1 MKSRNHRHLNVA
13 EQMLARD
20 FSISLRYSR
29 NDEMDTAM
37 KIISYNV
44 NGIRAAISKGLL
56 EWLDGVSPDV
66 VCFQELKATPDQIP
80 VMEIEAMGYHCY
92 WFSAKKK
99 GYSGVGILSKKEP
112 DNVVFGMNNALYDDE
127 GRFLR
132 ADFGDLS
139 VVSVYHPSGTT
150 GEERQDFKMEWLDF
164 FRKYVNE
171 LRKERPNLVL
181 SGDYNI
187 CHEAIDIHDPIR
199 NATSSGFLPEERQ
212 WFTDFLSDGYID
224 SFRTLCKEPSHYSWW
239 SYRANARENNKGW
252 RIDYHIL
259 TDSLKDNLV
268 SAAILP
274 EAKHSDHCPIL
285 VEINK

>member
-1 MKSRNHRHLNVA
+1 
-13 EQMLARD
+13 
-20 FSISLRYSR
+20 
-29 NDEMDTAM
+29 M

-56 EWLDGVSPDV
+56 EWLDSVQPDV

-92 WFSAKKK
+92 WFPAQKK
-99 GYSGVGILSKKEP
+99 GYSGVGILAKQEP
-112 DNVVFGMNNALYDDE
+112 DKVVYGMDNKLYDDE

-150 GEERQDFKMEWLDF
+150 GEECQDFKMEWLDF
-164 FRKYVNE
+164 FRGYVNK
-171 LRKERPNLVL
+171 LRKERPNLVI

-187 CHEAIDIHDPIR
+187 CHEAIDIHDPVR
-199 NATSSGFLPEERQ
+199 NATNSGFLPEERQ

-224 SFRTLCKEPSHYSWW
+224 SFRHLHKDPGHYSWW
-239 SYRANARENNKGW
+239 SYRANARANNKGW
-252 RIDYHIL
+252 RIDYHIV
-259 TDSLKDNLV
+259 TDNLKDKIANA
-268 SAAILP
+268 SIFP
-274 EAKHSDHCPIL
+274 EAVHSDHCPIYIEL
-285 VEINK
+285 I